1 MKLSSSVFPTLA
13 AGFGFLVMTS
23 GSALGQVTVFSD
35 NFATDAS
42 DPSASYLSANTVS
55 ATSDSWT
62 WASGTGIT
70 LNTTAA
76 TGKLVD
82 LVGSFSAVNLANAG
96 DYVSFVVN
104 FNSPNIGQGGSALAG
119 NILFALDNSEG
130 TPLFNGLT
138 GPPWVESN
146 SSSATGGPTAGDL
159 GYLGD
164 IAFNNSPKTGTKFF
178 AKTGAGNNNLSYNS
192 NVSPKT
198 QLSTSVGNASNANLV
213 NNDSYTL
220 TYTVS
225 ALNAGASQMQ
235 ITAQIYDNT
244 LGSMVDNFTIGATN
258 GATYIT
264 PTSKFD
270 TFDVGVYSAG
280 ETAGY
285 NINLSGLSVLTNV
298 VPEPAICTLVAL
310 GLVGGFMLRF
320 RRR

>member
-1 MKLSSSVFPTLA
+1 MKRSHSAVSTTAIVFGLLAMAGLSA
-13 AGFGFLVMTS
+13 
-23 GSALGQVTVFSD
+23 SAQITVFND
-35 NFATDAS
+35 NLATDAS

-55 ATSDSWT
+55 GTSDSWT
-62 WASGTGIT
+62 WAGGTGIT
-70 LNTTAA
+70 LNTAA
-76 TGKLVD
+76 SGKLVD
-82 LVGSFSAVNLANAG
+82 LVGAFTPVSLANTG

-104 FNSPNIGQGGSALAG
+104 FNSPNIAQGGASLAG
-119 NILFALDNSEG
+119 NLLFALDNSGG
-130 TPLFNGLT
+130 TSLFNGLT

-146 SSSATGGPTAGDL
+146 SSGATGGPTAGSI

-198 QLSTSVGNASNANLV
+198 QLSTSVGNASNANLA

-220 TYTVS
+220 TYTVT

-235 ITAQIYDNT
+235 ITASIYDNT
-244 LGSMVDNFTIGATN
+244 LGAMEDNFTIGATN
-258 GATYIT
+258 GAVYVT
-264 PTSKFD
+264 PTTTFD
-270 TFDVGVYSAG
+270 TFDVGLYTGG

-285 NINLSGLSVLTNV
+285 NINLGDISVLTNV
-298 VPEPAICTLVAL
+298 PEPTIFA
-310 GLVGGFMLRF
+310 LVGLGVLGWVTRL